1 MKAMILKLF
10 ASELLYSDV
19 ENPKPGAGQVLLEV
33 RAVAVNPLDLKI
45 KAGQAAHAE
54 VKTPAILGLDVAGVV
69 LGVSPDVTRFKT
81 GDEVFGL
88 IGGVGALQG
97 GLAELLAVDAD
108 LLAKKPKNISM
119 REAASIPLTFITAW
133 EGLVDR
139 ARIDSSKTVLIHG
152 GAGGVGSAAIQ
163 IAKSFKAKKIIAT
176 GSPNHAGQIEKLG
189 AIPIDY
195 KSTPVAEYVD
205 QYSGGEG
212 FDIVYDT
219 VGGKTLDASFEA
231 VRRYHG
237 HVVSCLG
244 WGEHKLAPLSFR
256 SATYSG
262 VFTLYPLLSG
272 KGRKH
277 HGEIMEQA
285 RILIEEGKVVASVDP
300 KSFTLSQANEAQDY
314 LASGL
319 GKGKVVIDV
328 T

>member
-1 MKAMILKLF
+1 MKAMVLKEF
-10 ASELLYSDV
+10 GSELVYSDV
-19 ENPKPGAGQVLLEV
+19 ENPKLGAGQVLIEV
-33 RAVAVNPLDLKI
+33 RATALNPLDLKI

-54 VKTPAILGLDVAGVV
+54 VGPPAILGLDVAGVV
-69 LGVSPDVTRFKT
+69 VEVAPGVTRFKS

-88 IGGVGALQG
+88 VGGVGALQG
-97 GLAELLAVDAD
+97 GLAEVLAVDTD

-119 REAASIPLTFITAW
+119 KEAASIPLAFITAW

-139 ARIDSSKTVLIHG
+139 AQIDSNKTVLIHG
-152 GAGGVGSAAIQ
+152 GAGGVGSIAVQ
-163 IAKSFKAKKIIAT
+163 IAKSFKAKKIVAT
-176 GSPNHAGQIEKLG
+176 GSASNASRIERFG
-189 AIPIDY
+189 AIAVDY
-195 KSTPVAEYVD
+195 QATSVAEYVKK
-205 QYSGGEG
+205 YTEGEG

-231 VRRYHG
+231 VKRYDG

-285 RILIEEGKVVASVDP
+285 RILVEEGKLLPAVDP
-300 KSFTLSQANEAQDY
+300 TSFTLSQANEAY
-314 LASGL
+314 SYFASAA

-328 T
+328 